1 MNTAAS
7 AEKAHYNEIA
17 IKTCRE
23 VSAARTAKAK
33 QRNQKALRMEDRS
46 GVGWGVALEYER
58 MGSRPVSGRPAGK
71 G

>member
-46 GVGWGVALEYER
+46 GA
-58 MGSRPVSGRPAGK
+58 SHS
-71 G
+71 